1 MSELDFFLSDTLEGL
16 SKDPRTVPCKYLYD
30 ERGSTLF
37 EAICNTRDYYVT
49 RADLALHDE
58 HLPQISALI
67 GRAAHVIEF
76 GSGAGI
82 KTQKLLAALDQ
93 PRAYTPIEISESA
106 LRESSAQLQK
116 QFPSLELRPVCAD
129 YTQPIDDAELELSP
143 PADRRVIYFPGSTIS
158 NFERDDAIEFLARM
172 GRIIG
177 QHGGILIGVDLLK
190 PAARL
195 VQAYDDGEGVTADF
209 NLNLLDRMRRE
220 LDAEIERDDFAHE
233 ARFNAE
239 LGRIEM
245 HLVAVRATEIKLNG
259 HCFKFEIG
267 QSIHT
272 ENSHKY
278 SISGFK
284 QLAEAAGLRSTQVW
298 TDSDQLFSMHWLVNP
313 E

>member
-1 MSELDFFLSDTLEGL
+1 MSEFDFFLSDTLEGL
-16 SKDPRTVPCKYLYD
+16 SQDPKTVPCKYLYD

-37 EAICNTRDYYVT
+37 EAICNTQDYYVT

-106 LRESSAQLQK
+106 LSESSAQLQK
-116 QFPSLELRPVCAD
+116 QFPELEVRPVCAD
-129 YTQPIDDAELELSP
+129 YTQPIEDAELALNP

-195 VQAYDDGEGVTADF
+195 VQAYDDDEGVTADF